1 MSVNVRYSF
10 CVFWGSGTGLGTIG
24 RKDNFIT
31 RNRVYLGL
39 ENSWPLPGGGVC
51 VCVCVCV
58 YVHTCRHS
66 VMSDS
71 FDPMDCR
78 PPGSS
83 AHGIFQARILE
94 WGAISYSSGSSRPRD

>member
-1 MSVNVRYSF
+1 M
-10 CVFWGSGTGLGTIG
+10 
-24 RKDNFIT
+24 
-31 RNRVYLGL
+31 
-39 ENSWPLPGGGVC
+39 C

-94 WGAISYSSGSSRPRD
+94 WGATSSSRGSSRPGIKPASPSLAGEFFATSAPLPGRGSPPTRVVAVAVQSLLLSDSF